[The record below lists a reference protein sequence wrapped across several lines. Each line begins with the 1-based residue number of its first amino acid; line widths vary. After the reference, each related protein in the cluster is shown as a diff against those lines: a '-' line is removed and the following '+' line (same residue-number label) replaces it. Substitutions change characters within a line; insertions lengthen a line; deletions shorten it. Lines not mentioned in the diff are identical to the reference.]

1 LVYFNLGAANMGI
14 QLSWALFSH
23 YPHSIS
29 TGNRGVGA
37 QRSYPPADK
46 SKLHLPGRQSFSL
59 VPGAHD
65 LHRKQRGGSSDPLP
79 VFCHGGK
86 ALEGNV
92 FTQYLRQST
101 IFRRNREILRPS
113 FIPDDLPHREGQIN
127 QLASVLAT
135 ALRGDRPSN
144 VLIFGKTG
152 TGKTASV
159 KFLGQEIRKADSEL
173 NKVNFVYM
181 NCEVVDTQY
190 GVLQNIGNMFIE
202 DFNERIPF
210 TGWST
215 ERVYNI
221 LREKIDEKS
230 KVAIIVLDEIDKLV
244 YKSGDDVLYHLSKI
258 NDDLAK
264 AKVSIIGI
272 SNDLKF
278 TEFLDPRVQSRLG
291 EEKMVFPPYNAEQ
304 LRDILQ
310 QRAEIAFHEGI
321 IEPGVIPLCSA
332 LAAQE
337 HGDARRALD
346 LLRVAAEIADRASDE
361 KVTEAHV
368 YKAKNK
374 IELDCVTETVRTLPM
389 QSKLVLYSIIA
400 NEERGRERLTTGE
413 LYQTYR
419 ELARMAGVSA
429 LTQRRIT
436 DLISELDMLGI
447 IHARVKSFGR
457 GGRTKEIESSVPYV
471 DIKRILEEDEI
482 IRELRKFRPKTQMT
496 LI

>member
-1 LVYFNLGAANMGI
+1 MDE
-14 QLSWALFSH
+14 
-23 YPHSIS
+23 SIF
-29 TGNRGVGA
+29 
-37 QRSYPPADK
+37 QP
-46 SKLHLPGRQSFSL
+46 
-59 VPGAHD
+59 
-65 LHRKQRGGSSDPLP
+65 
-79 VFCHGGK
+79 
-86 ALEGNV
+86 
-92 FTQYLRQST
+92 YLNAKK
-101 IFRRNREILRPS
+101 IFQRNREILRPS
-113 FIPDDLPHREGQIN
+113 YIPDELPHRKEQIN
-127 QLASVLAT
+127 QLASILVT

-159 KFLGQEIRKADSEL
+159 KYLGKEIQKADSKFNRVTYL
-173 NKVNFVYM
+173 YM

-190 GVLQNIGNMFIE
+190 GVLQNIGNMFIG

-221 LREKIDEKS
+221 LRGKIDDTNR
-230 KVAIIVLDEIDKLV
+230 VVILVLDEIDKLV
-244 YKSGDDVLYHLSKI
+244 YKSGDDVLYHLSRI
-258 NDDLAK
+258 NDDLQR
-264 AKVSIIGI
+264 AKVSLIGI

-278 TEFLDPRVQSRLG
+278 TEFLDPRVKSRLG

-304 LRDILQ
+304 LKDILK
-310 QRAEIAFHEGI
+310 QRSDLAFFSGVV
-321 IEPGVIPLCSA
+321 EPAVAPLCSA

-346 LLRVAAEIADRASDE
+346 LLRVAAEIAERNGDD

-374 IELDCVTETVRTLPM
+374 IELDCVTEAIRTLPT
-389 QSKLVLYSIIA
+389 QSKLVLMSILL
-400 NEERGRERLTTGE
+400 NEDRGDGRLTTGDVYE
-413 LYQTYR
+413 TYR
-419 ELARMAGVSA
+419 ELSQIIGVTV
-429 LTQRRIT
+429 LTQRRVT

-457 GGRTKEIESSVPYV
+457 GGRTKEIESSVPRV
-471 DIKRILEEDEI
+471 ETKKILEDDEI
-482 IRELRKFRPKTQMT
+482 LQGIRNYRPKNQTT